1 MDWAILYAGVTAAAT
16 TAGALIVL
24 WFRWVDAPS
33 ALWIWEEYDPLLSE
47 VLEERDS
54 EWDPYGV
61 EGLPSFHGKLTNVGT
76 GVARHL
82 RVDPYT
88 EFTIWPEET
97 LSGHPRF
104 DHRGFPIAT
113 ERYRPV
119 MFVPLFS
126 PGSTRRISASFT
138 PGTLDSTR
146 VTLTWLEPRRVW
158 RGWRSRRKV
167 FSLDEISGG
176 KPRGFSERM
185 KDRFRS

>member
-33 ALWIWEEYDPLLSE
+33 ALWIWEEYDPFLSE
-47 VLEERDS
+47 VLEEREI

-82 RVDPYT
+82 RVDPYM
-88 EFTIWPEET
+88 EFTVWPEET
-97 LSGHPRF
+97 LGDRPRF
-104 DHRGFPIAT
+104 DYRGFPIAT

-119 MFVPLFS
+119 SFVPLFG
-126 PGSTRRISASFT
+126 PGSTRRISA
-138 PGTLDSTR
+138 TLTGKPESTR
-146 VTLTWLEPRRVW
+146 VILTWLEPRRVW
-158 RGWRSRRKV
+158 RGWRSRKKV
-167 FSLDEISGG
+167 FSLEEMSGG
-176 KPRGFSERM
+176 KPRGFTERM